1 MEMSAGEQTPPPVP
15 MTRREARRLR
25 EAEEAERQTSRG
37 QSGGGQAEPTVDPVA
52 DGAPGET
59 PPDEAPA
66 TGGRTVE
73 PQTEAAHDDRSPE
86 RAGSAP
92 ETPSPEMPSDDRD
105 RTGAVGREQQREA
118 AGGGEPAGEGQA
130 APSAVPL
137 GAGGVPPR
145 PQAPPIQQA
154 AKPPERPT
162 AAPQTRAAPEARPLA
177 PRVAPAVGSGPSPT
191 APAPVIQTPEPSVAA
206 PVVPA
211 APTPERPAPVPPT
224 SRHAE
229 RPAEPTVATVRER
242 SVAPTQEP
250 VEAPAGFIRSVPVP
264 PPGGL
269 RGFLYRVTGG
279 ALNLGQS
286 ERARQ
291 DELVQKQ
298 ISRRLEGNWNT
309 AFLSLKGGIGKT
321 STTVGVGLTLAELRP
336 EPPCAIDANPDAG
349 DLVERALGEGSY
361 ESERRHSITS
371 LLRDFDTV
379 NSRADLVKYLH
390 HAGSLHLLA
399 GEQDPELSDSLTPED
414 YRRVHA
420 LVKRHFT
427 VTLTDCG
434 TGVSRP
440 AMRGILEDADNI
452 VVVAGYAVS
461 GAKRARDT
469 LRWLS
474 AHGYDRLAQSA
485 IVVVTDKD
493 DVSARV
499 DKSAIEATLSGMCR
513 ALVTVPHDR
522 SMADGD
528 LVDLDRLRPATR
540 EAYRE
545 IAAAI
550 VSGYQR
556 QGPQA

>member
-25 EAEEAERQTSRG
+25 EAEEAERQNARG
-37 QSGGGQAEPTVDPVA
+37 PAEGGEAAAPTIDSGASDA
-52 DGAPGET
+52 
-59 PPDEAPA
+59 PPDEVPE
-66 TGGRTVE
+66 TGSRTGE
-73 PQTEAAHDDRSPE
+73 PLTEAAYDDRSPA

-92 ETPSPEMPSDDRD
+92 ETASDDRD
-105 RTGAVGREQQREA
+105 RTGGVGSDRRQEP
-118 AGGGEPAGEGQA
+118 AGGGSA

-137 GAGGVPPR
+137 EAGSVPLRPQVPPT
-145 PQAPPIQQA
+145 QQGPTA
-154 AKPPERPT
+154 PERPT
-162 AAPQTRAAPEARPLA
+162 AAPQARPLT
-177 PRVAPAVGSGPSPT
+177 PR
-191 APAPVIQTPEPSVAA
+191 
-206 PVVPA
+206 VVPA
-211 APTPERPAPVPPT
+211 ARGTLDQPTAPVAPAQGPAPEPGGPAPAVPAPGAPT
-224 SRHAE
+224 SRHVE
-229 RPAEPTVATVRER
+229 RPAAPAATVRER
-242 SVAPTQEP
+242 TVAPAAET
-250 VEAPAGFIRSVPVP
+250 VEAPAGFIRSTPVP

-291 DELVQKQ
+291 EELLEKQ
-298 ISRRLEGNWNT
+298 ISRRLDGNWNT

-379 NSRADLVKYLH
+379 TSRADLVKYLH

-414 YRRVHA
+414 YHRVHA

-528 LVDLDRLRPATR
+528 LVDLGRLRPPTR